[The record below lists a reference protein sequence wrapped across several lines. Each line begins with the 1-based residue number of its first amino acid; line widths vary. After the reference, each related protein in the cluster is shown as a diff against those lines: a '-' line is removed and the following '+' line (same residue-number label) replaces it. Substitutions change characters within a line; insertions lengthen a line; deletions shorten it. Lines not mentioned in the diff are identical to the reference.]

1 MLRPKKNILRKEIKR
16 DPFLESVDQAQ
27 AHMEQNKS
35 MYFNVG
41 LVILVFIVGFT
52 FISNKK
58 NEQKLKASAF
68 LAEAFTS
75 KDKDDIASAQFQIQ
89 TILNDFQGT
98 PSAINA
104 AYFIGK
110 MKYESGNFIEAE
122 AHLNSYLDDNPKGF
136 LSASASIIIA
146 DINIKSNNHEK
157 ALNLIN
163 ERISTAQTKNDT
175 RTLKLHK
182 AKIELA
188 MGNEEAA
195 KLIVDEILNEDN
207 LTTWHKKVAQE
218 IMGNLTS

>member
-1 MLRPKKNILRKEIKR
+1 
-16 DPFLESVDQAQ
+16 
-27 AHMEQNKS
+27 
-35 MYFNVG
+35 
-41 LVILVFIVGFT
+41 
-52 FISNKK
+52 
-58 NEQKLKASAF
+58 
-68 LAEAFTS
+68 
-75 KDKDDIASAQFQIQ
+75 
-89 TILNDFQGT
+89 
-98 PSAINA
+98 
-104 AYFIGK
+104 